1 VANGDAGWRW
11 GASQDDFGPAG
22 GGRGDDGQR
31 WGAGGQAWAGPTGTR
46 PLRLPGPD
54 ERGYPGQLSFESER
68 GYPGAGPGAGASAGP
83 PGSGSRPGSRVPRR
97 VMLAALGAVL
107 IGSAGGVAA
116 TASAKPPATGGQR
129 RPEAGESPAAGR
141 AGSHRAHPRQ
151 PGRGAPMQ
159 PEYYINGGPKVVALT
174 IDDGPSP
181 IYTPQIL
188 QVLERYHVTALF
200 SMVGQQVAS
209 YPQIAREVTD
219 AGHVI
224 ANHTWSHPDMA
235 ALHAAA
241 MRDEVTRASSQIQA
255 ATGQQPTMF
264 RAPFGA
270 WSHALLDY
278 LAAQGLTP
286 LGWSV
291 DPRDWAR
298 PGVNSIV
305 ANILRTTRT
314 GSIILEHDGGGNRAQ
329 TVAALKIVLPRLL
342 DAGFQFRPPN
352 PAAAAVTSHP

>member
-1 VANGDAGWRW
+1 
-11 GASQDDFGPAG
+11 
-22 GGRGDDGQR
+22 
-31 WGAGGQAWAGPTGTR
+31 
-46 PLRLPGPD
+46 
-54 ERGYPGQLSFESER
+54 
-68 GYPGAGPGAGASAGP
+68 
-83 PGSGSRPGSRVPRR
+83 
-97 VMLAALGAVL
+97 MLAALGAVL
-107 IGSAGGVAA
+107 IGSAGGMAA
-116 TASAKPPATGGQR
+116 TASARPPATGSRQ

-141 AGSHRAHPRQ
+141 ATSHARTRQ

-174 IDDGPSP
+174 IDDGPNP

-188 QVLERYHVTALF
+188 QVLERYRVAALF

-219 AGHVI
+219 AGHAI

-235 ALHAAA
+235 ALHGAA
-241 MRDEVTRASSQIQA
+241 MREEVTRATSQIQA
-255 ATGQQPTMF
+255 ATGQQPAMF
-264 RAPFGA
+264 RAPYGA
-270 WSHALLDY
+270 WSHALLNY

-305 ANILRTTRT
+305 ASILRTTRS

-329 TVAALKIVLPRLL
+329 TVAALKIVLPHLL
-342 DAGFQFRPPN
+342 DAGYQFRPPH